1 MFLKSKIYLTVLTVY
16 EILAVILLHCRRT
29 CDAMFGMSFC
39 DDHVFKYFIFCFA
52 IPAIVGLIVMWIMEI
67 IYGGRRR
74 RSFIYRAKNAVRDVA
89 SSVREHIGE
98 HVSAADMEK
107 LMAAALLVGI
117 KRYVSKHPKHRGD
130 FEDVLGKEFVA
141 SANEEYAAYD
151 IDEYDYDADDDDDE
165 EYAAADKNSGRRRR
179 GNATGAA
186 TTTRR
191 AATATKT
198 TRKSDNNRRK
208 K

>member
-1 MFLKSKIYLTVLTVY
+1 MFLKSKICLTILTVY
-16 EILAVILLHCRRT
+16 EILAVILLHCGRT

-52 IPAIVGLIVMWIMEI
+52 IPALVCLIVMWIMEI

-74 RSFIYRAKNAVRDVA
+74 RSFMYRAKSAVRDVA
-89 SSVREHIGE
+89 SSVREHIGD

-107 LMAAALLVGI
+107 LMAAALLLGI
-117 KRYVSKHPKHRGD
+117 KRYVSKHPKHRSA

-141 SANEEYAAYD
+141 SADEEYEY
-151 IDEYDYDADDDDDE
+151 EYDDQEDDDEDDEDADDENEDTSKRRTR
-165 EYAAADKNSGRRRR
+165 AASATRRR
-179 GNATGAA
+179 
-186 TTTRR
+186 TTT
-191 AATATKT
+191 TKTT
-198 TRKSDNNRRK
+198 TRKSEQNKDNSRRK